1 MRFDAFHQARKPS
14 FIRRRKARMKSQMKV
29 AIVTIALAMAATT
42 AWALKVGSAA
52 PDFSGKDSHGK
63 TQTLSQYRGKF
74 VVLEWTNHDCPY
86 TKKHYESGNMEAM
99 QKKWTERGVIWLSII
114 SSAPG
119 KEGFMTATEE
129 NQYLAK
135 MHASP
140 TAVILDTSGQ
150 IGHLYEAKT
159 TPHMFVIDPTGKL
172 IYEGAIDDH
181 PAVYDSPAQTV
192 ALIKSAKNYVDEA
205 LGQAMAGKPVTDPVT
220 RPYGCSVKYG
230 D

>member
-1 MRFDAFHQARKPS
+1 
-14 FIRRRKARMKSQMKV
+14 MKSQMKV

-42 AWALKVGSAA
+42 AWALRVGSAA

-86 TKKHYESGNMEAM
+86 TKKHYESGNMEAL

>member
-1 MRFDAFHQARKPS
+1 
-14 FIRRRKARMKSQMKV
+14 MKSQMKV

-42 AWALKVGSAA
+42 AWAVKVGSTA

-86 TKKHYESGNMEAM
+86 TKKHYESGNMEAL

-119 KEGFMTATEE
+119 KEGFLTATEE

-159 TPHMFVIDPTGKL
+159 TPHMMVIDPTGKL
-172 IYEGAIDDH
+172 IYDGAIDDH

-230 D
+230 E

>member
-1 MRFDAFHQARKPS
+1 
-14 FIRRRKARMKSQMKV
+14 MKSQMKV

-159 TPHMFVIDPTGKL
+159 TPHMLVIDPTGKL
-172 IYEGAIDDH
+172 IYDGAIDDH